1 MVLIY
6 PYCYFYFLPYI
17 SSAAIFSFNRQ
28 FHPDNHSC
36 AEQVIPTNHQV
47 AFHLPIYLPTLT
59 QRVTMLISGVYV
71 AHHIV
76 PVRAERT
83 AYAQVA
89 MVVASSCHARL
100 VGYAQAP
107 RVVVAPKRLRA
118 YVTARSAFVPFQIH
132 VPEILPSVMIT
143 CLMFVSH
150 RQVHASLIQESGA
163 NLQPPPMVVRKS
175 RNTSGKQDY
184 RQYKHL
190 VQIKILH
197 A

>member
-59 QRVTMLISGVYV
+59 QRVTMLISGVYA

-132 VPEILPSVMIT
+132 VPEILPSVMKFAFRLVLWSAP
-143 CLMFVSH
+143 CHWGKSFSVSP
-150 RQVHASLIQESGA
+150 RCYG
-163 NLQPPPMVVRKS
+163 S
-175 RNTSGKQDY
+175 RAGTTYLVPTSFLAVTQSPA
-184 RQYKHL
+184 HW
-190 VQIKILH
+190 
-197 A
+197 